1 MSDPRSGAHAD
12 SMDALLEEAAR
23 AEADAQ
29 GATPGDAL
37 AGVNPDTVDARTVI
51 GGIQL
56 VERKLQKAL
65 GGHGFEVVDPTG
77 APFDPARHEAVSTA
91 PAASAEE
98 DGVVAVCFQV
108 GYVINGV
115 VLRPARV
122 VVKQWAS

>member
-1 MSDPRSGAHAD
+1 LDDLARFGA
-12 SMDALLEEAAR
+12 
-23 AEADAQ
+23 
-29 GATPGDAL
+29 
-37 AGVNPDTVDARTVI
+37 VNPDAVDARTVVD
-51 GGIQL
+51 GIQL

-65 GGHGFEVVDPTG
+65 SGHGFEVVDPTG

-98 DGVVAVCFQV
+98 DGVVAVCFQA

-122 VVKQWAS
+122 IVKQWAS